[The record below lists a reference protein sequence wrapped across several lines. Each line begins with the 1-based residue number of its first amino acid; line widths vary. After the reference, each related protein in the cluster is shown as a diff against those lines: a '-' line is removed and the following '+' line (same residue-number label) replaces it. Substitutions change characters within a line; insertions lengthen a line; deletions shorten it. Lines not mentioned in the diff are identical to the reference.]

1 MGNGDFC
8 GKLLS
13 EKDFEA
19 VLGTF
24 GCYDHGTNAYEAVQK
39 IATDHKDYHK
49 CSSCFVVCRIP
60 KVCQS
65 ITVKKGWLLGHL

>member
-24 GCYDHGTNAYEAVQK
+24 VVMTMVPMLMRQFRRSLQIIKITTNAPRV
-39 IATDHKDYHK
+39 
-49 CSSCFVVCRIP
+49 
-60 KVCQS
+60 
-65 ITVKKGWLLGHL
+65 L